1 MRLSASRLAVLN
13 TARTE
18 PLQGE
23 ARYFPRILQIKFLF
37 DVRPVGFNRFR
48 AEMQKLGNLS
58 HVVAF
63 TDQFQ
68 DFKFAVAKSLDCIGL
83 AFSPT
88 MRKLRDHLR
97 RHGWAQIRTAI

>member
-1 MRLSASRLAVLN
+1 MRLSTSRLAILN

-63 TDQFQ
+63 TDQLQNLQFPITE
-68 DFKFAVAKSLDCIGL
+68 FAHRVSFSLR
-83 AFSPT
+83 SPP
-88 MRKLRDHLR
+88 REFRNDLC
-97 RHGWAQIRTAI
+97 RHCRA